1 VDKSYWNKMGKI
13 YRDEIF
19 SVSESD
25 KSKVIKR
32 QLKKYAKVGG
42 VAADFGCGI
51 GGFVPMMA
59 EHFKKVY
66 AIDFS
71 KSCLQKA
78 QSLHG
83 DLSNVS
89 FHCADLTKPKLSFP
103 KVDSI
108 LCVNAVITSSLSKRI
123 GIFKNLSAH
132 VKKDGYLFL
141 VVPSLESACL
151 TNYRLIQW
159 NLDEGMSPSSAII
172 SGFEKPKS
180 PTACLHQGVVEIDH
194 VPTKH
199 YLKEELTVLLEDL
212 DFDIMS
218 FQKVEYRW
226 NTEFDS
232 PPKWMKAP
240 YPWDWLIVA
249 KKR

>member
-1 VDKSYWNKMGKI
+1 MDKSYWNKMGKI

-25 KSKVIKR
+25 KSKVIKK
-32 QLKKYAKVGG
+32 QLKKYARHSG

-51 GGFVPMMA
+51 GGFVPMLA
-59 EHFKKVY
+59 GYFKKVY

-71 KSCLQKA
+71 RSCLEKA
-78 QSLHG
+78 KSLYG
-83 DLSNVS
+83 DLNNVS

-108 LCVNAVITSSLSKRI
+108 LCVNAVITASLSKRI
-123 GIFKNLSAH
+123 GILKNLSAH
-132 VKKDGYLFL
+132 VKKGGHLFL
-141 VVPSLESACL
+141 VVPSLESAIY
-151 TNYRLIQW
+151 TNFRLIEW
-159 NLDEGMSPSSAII
+159 NLDDGMSPALAAV
-172 SGFEKPKS
+172 SGIDKPQS
-180 PTACLHQGVVEIDH
+180 PTACLYQGIVEIDK

-199 YLKEELTVLLEDL
+199 YLKEELTALLEKL
-212 DFDIMS
+212 GFGIMS
-218 FQKVEYRW
+218 FQKVEYGW
-226 NTEFDS
+226 HTEFDS

-240 YPWDWLIVA
+240 YPWDWLVVA